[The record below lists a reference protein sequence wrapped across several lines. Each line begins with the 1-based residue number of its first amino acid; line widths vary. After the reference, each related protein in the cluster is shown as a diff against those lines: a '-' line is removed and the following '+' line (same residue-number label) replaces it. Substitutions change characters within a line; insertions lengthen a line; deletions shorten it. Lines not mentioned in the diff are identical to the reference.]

1 MKTRHLLLPFLL
13 LLPML
18 TACPKELINT
28 GQGKDPAA
36 ILTGEVSYSEGV
48 ALPEGS
54 TLTVVLED
62 MSETDTAGTV
72 IAEKKQEVKG
82 APPYTFELEYPVQ
95 KIQKGHGYS
104 LRAGIEV
111 LGKLRFASA
120 ERIDPFT
127 EPSGRIRIMLRGV
140 AGKRSAMR
148 LAFSSETSDS
158 SEKLDNIYWRLTS
171 IGGKNVEK
179 AEDPGYI
186 SGDLLKVKAKDLCR
200 SRDPVCF
207 SDFYYILQGFVVY
220 IP

>member
-1 MKTRHLLLPFLL
+1 M
-13 LLPML
+13 
-18 TACPKELINT
+18 
-28 GQGKDPAA
+28 
-36 ILTGEVSYSEGV
+36 
-48 ALPEGS
+48 
-54 TLTVVLED
+54 
-62 MSETDTAGTV
+62 
-72 IAEKKQEVKG
+72 
-82 APPYTFELEYPVQ
+82 
-95 KIQKGHGYS
+95 QKGHGYS

-148 LAFSSETSDS
+148 LAFSSGTSDS
-158 SEKLDNIYWRLTS
+158 SEKLDNIYWRLAS

>member
-54 TLTVVLED
+54 ILTVVLED
-62 MSETDTAGTV
+62 MSETDTTGTV

-148 LAFSSETSDS
+148 LAFSSRPLTPQKNWITSTGGSRVLGARTLKRRKTLATFQAIS
-158 SEKLDNIYWRLTS
+158 SK
-171 IGGKNVEK
+171 
-179 AEDPGYI
+179 
-186 SGDLLKVKAKDLCR
+186 
-200 SRDPVCF
+200 
-207 SDFYYILQGFVVY
+207 
-220 IP
+220 